1 VARLGEGAALARV
14 ARNRRRERKS
24 IVELVQEGKR
34 TIIVRKSVKS
44 TNEVVSQWKNK
55 PLYRNAFVLTRQ

>member
-14 ARNRRRERKS
+14 ARNRRSERKS
-24 IVELVQEGKR
+24 IVELVKEGKR

-44 TNEVVSQWKNK
+44 INEVVSQWKNK
-55 PLYRNAFVLTRQ
+55 PLHRNAFVLTRQ